1 MNSIPIEVRMLGEF
15 SLCAGSRCVSDSNN
29 RTKKIWLLLA
39 FLVYNRSRLISLDE
53 MVALLWS
60 DEEGSSNPFNALKT
74 MFHRA
79 RATLEPLGDRAGHQ
93 IILRWESTYIWN
105 PKVLVRLDVEDFER
119 LCREGSQAQS
129 QEERI
134 RLWTEA
140 LALYRGRF
148 LPKLSSELWVV
159 SLDAHFHSLYVRT
172 LLELLPLLEERESWE
187 KCEELCRTA
196 VERDPYIEE
205 FYHHW
210 LRALIQLD
218 RQREA
223 VSVYEEMSELFLAQF
238 SVMPSDELRALYRK
252 ALREVNEH
260 TMPSG
265 LILEQLREPPDK
277 GGALLCEYDIFK
289 SIYHSMARS
298 ILRNGDAVHLALV
311 SILPREG
318 PELSRRSLDRVV
330 ENLQE
335 LIRTTLRRGDIAA
348 RCSVSQ
354 FIVMLP
360 QANFENSR
368 MVCQRLIRAF
378 GRQYPHSPARLHASI
393 HPLEPNE

>member
-1 MNSIPIEVRMLGEF
+1 MLGEF
-15 SLCAGSRCVSDSNN
+15 SLCSGPNCVSDSNN
-29 RTKKIWLLLA
+29 RTKKVWLLLA
-39 FLVYNRSRLISLDE
+39 YLICNRSRPISPDE
-53 MVALLWS
+53 MVTLLWG
-60 DEEGSSNPFNALKT
+60 DEEGSSNPLNALKT

-79 RATLEPLGDRAGHQ
+79 RATLEPLGENAGHRL
-93 IILRWESTYIWN
+93 ILRRDATYAWN
-105 PKVLVRLDVEDFER
+105 PEVPIRLDIDDFER

-129 QEERI
+129 EEERI

-140 LALYRGRF
+140 LSLYRGRF

-159 SLDAHFHSLYVRT
+159 PLDAHFHHLYVDT
-172 LLELLPLLEERESWE
+172 LLELLPLLEDRERW
-187 KCEELCRTA
+187 KTCRELCRTA
-196 VERDPYIEE
+196 VERDPYIEA
-205 FYHHW
+205 FYHH
-210 LRALIQLD
+210 LMRALIQLD
-218 RQREA
+218 RQQEA

-238 SVMPSDELRALYRK
+238 GVMPSDDLRNLYRE

-265 LILEQLREPPDK
+265 MILEQLREPPDK

-298 ILRNGDAVHLALV
+298 ILRSGDTVHLALV
-311 SILPREG
+311 SILPQEG
-318 PELSRRSLDRVV
+318 GDLSRRSLDRVV

-354 FIVMLP
+354 FIIMLP

-368 MVCQRLIRAF
+368 MVCDRLIRAF
-378 GRQYPHSPARLHASI
+378 NRQYPHSPARLHASI